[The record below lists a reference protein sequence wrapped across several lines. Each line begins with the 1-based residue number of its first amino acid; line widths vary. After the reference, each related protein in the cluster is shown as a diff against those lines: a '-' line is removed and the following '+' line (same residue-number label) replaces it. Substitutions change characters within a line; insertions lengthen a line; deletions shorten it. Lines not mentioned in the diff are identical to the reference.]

1 MATWKVR
8 KFGKK
13 VHGRKQKFE
22 DKDFPT
28 KEEAEAYADQFNIRP
43 QVFKSEVLNG

>member
-8 KFGKK
+8 EFKK
-13 VHGRKQKFE
+13 KKHGRKHSYV
-22 DKDFPT
+22 DKDFDT
-28 KEEAEAYADQFNIRP
+28 KEEAEAYASQFNIKP

>member
-8 KFGKK
+8 EFKK
-13 VHGRKQKFE
+13 KKHGRNYVYDDKKFE
-22 DKDFPT
+22 T
-28 KEEAEAYADQFNIRP
+28 KEEADAYADQFNIRP